1 MIKSNG
7 RYKVLLCAVVL
18 CILLCLPSRVDAQ
31 ATGSIVGTVADP
43 SGAVIP
49 NAKVT
54 ATRVGTGVS
63 QSTVTSTAGT
73 YTIPNLVVG
82 TYNVIAEAVGFQAG
96 SATEITLDVSQQRE
110 VDFKLTLVGV
120 ASRVEVDTAP
130 PLLNTTD
137 ATIAGLVSEEQVQTL
152 PLNGRDIAGL
162 VMLQPGM
169 AQDTGS
175 MGWMMSSIGP
185 QWIANGN
192 RGETLTGTLD
202 NSDISDAEM
211 GTLQFT
217 NFNLDA
223 IAEFKVL
230 QNNYSAQYGQGGGT
244 ITEIVSKTGTNQFH
258 GSAFEFVRNDKFDAR
273 NYFALNTPPFKRNE
287 FGATFGGPIKKDKT
301 FFFGQYAGFR
311 QRLGEPNVVQVP
323 TTAERQGQVTL
334 LNPNDNQLHPYQVPL
349 DPVAK
354 QILSKYPMPNQ
365 PNGIFGPRTFNFT
378 FSQPTNNDQFSVRVD
393 HHFSKDTIFVRA
405 SYANQNA
412 LETDAWAAELG
423 GTNFST
429 ANIGDARNYSI
440 SDTHLFSPTLANVFT
455 FTLNRGIE
463 GVPEAPAEQNTTATS
478 FVDGSMQGWGPDT
491 FETKYVV
498 TIFDYKDNVSWTKG
512 RHTFNIGGQFRREWD
527 NGTGVT
533 TIGPSGV
540 FNFAAGTP
548 LTATIPS
555 TDGSPTPFTGPTASS
570 PGSPSPSGFV
580 SMMEGDDANY
590 GRATT
595 VPGYGPPGGGGV
607 WWGLRRWT
615 IAGYVQDDF
624 HVTQRLTLNLGLR
637 YEYAS
642 VPWEVGNRLA
652 RPGDSGAL
660 YGTFVVNPQPL
671 WKPDYV
677 YGNFA
682 PRFGMALH
690 LAKNT
695 ILRGGFATFTNMIPT
710 VYPDQALVNFPVAS
724 LNFLS
729 NATYSLTPLAV
740 SLPVLTSTT
749 GQPLAVNGPKSV
761 PPNTPVNIAP
771 YAAILGP
778 VAGDYPSGQMKNG
791 YTISGNVTLEHEFPG
806 NIAVQASYI
815 ANNGVDLYNSVYPNA
830 FNGAEPQYTPYSN
843 ITPGLGE
850 LQVFYNGGHS
860 TYNALQMQAR
870 KISTKHGLQFQ
881 ANYTWAKDMTNAD
894 AVWSSGGQSGGIS
907 QNNPQCIQ
915 CERARSSYSV
925 AQRFV
930 GNFEYDIPVWSAL
943 SSIPSRLTRG
953 WMILGIYSAQ
963 TGLPF
968 TVVSP
973 YGSLQY
979 GFDFLNGFGAR
990 PFLLQTPTLAPHVG
1004 HGPQF
1009 FSDAVINGTNGG
1021 LNDGFFSTPT
1031 VMSQVNGAQVLS
1043 SPGNLGRNTF
1053 TGPNWWNFDFSLIKD
1068 TKLTETMQI
1077 QFRAEFFNL
1086 FNHPTF
1092 QNPGATL
1099 GAGNFGFST
1108 ATQTA
1113 ERQIQFGLRFVF

>member
-1 MIKSNG
+1 MQKYT
-7 RYKVLLCAVVL
+7 RAMRWWFALL
-18 CILLCLPSRVDAQ
+18 ILSGVPVTALAQ
-31 ATGSIVGTVADP
+31 ATGTIIGIVTDP

-49 NAKVT
+49 NARVT
-54 ATRVGTGVS
+54 AIRLGTGVS
-63 QSTVTSTAGT
+63 QSTVTGTAGT
-73 YTIPNLVVG
+73 YTIPNLGVG
-82 TYNVIAEAVGFQAG
+82 TYNVTVQSQGFRTG
-96 SATEITLDVSQQRE
+96 SAADVTLDVSQQRE

-120 ASRVEVDTAP
+120 ESTVEVDTAP

-137 ATIAGLVSEEQVQTL
+137 ATIAGLVSQEQVETL

-162 VMLQPGM
+162 VTMQPGM

-175 MGWMMSSIGP
+175 MGWMMSGIGP

-244 ITEIVSKTGTNQFH
+244 ITEIVSKTGTNRLH

-287 FGATFGGPIKKDKT
+287 FGGTFGGPIKKDKT
-301 FFFGQYAGFR
+301 FFFGEYAGFR

-323 TTAERQGQVTL
+323 TAAERQGQITI
-334 LNPNDNQLHPYQVPL
+334 NGFDYQVPL
-349 DPVAK
+349 NSVAQ
-354 QILSKYPMPNQ
+354 QILAKYPMPNQ
-365 PNGIFGPRTFNFT
+365 PNGLFGARTFNYT
-378 FSQPTNNDQFSVRVD
+378 FSQPTNDDQFSVRVD
-393 HHFSKDTIFVRA
+393 HHFGNDSIFVRA

-412 LETDAWAAELG
+412 LETDPWAAELG
-423 GTNFST
+423 GTKFST
-429 ANIGDARNYSI
+429 ANIGDARNYAI
-440 SDTHLFSPTLANVFT
+440 SDTHIFSPTLANVFT

-463 GVPEAPAEQNTTATS
+463 GVPEAPAEENTTATN
-478 FVDGSMQGWGPDT
+478 FLDGSMQGWGPDT

-498 TIFDYKDNVSWTKG
+498 TVFDYKDNMSWTKG

-533 TIGPSGV
+533 SIGPSGV
-540 FNFAAGTP
+540 FNFNAGTP
-548 LTATIPS
+548 LTAAIPS
-555 TDGSPTPFTGPTASS
+555 TDGGPTLAV
-570 PGSPSPSGFV
+570 GSPSTSGFV
-580 SMMEGDDANY
+580 SMMEGDDVNY
-590 GRATT
+590 ARATT
-595 VPGYGPPGGGGV
+595 VPGYGPPGGGAV

-624 HVTQRLTLNLGLR
+624 RVTRRLTLNLGLR

-642 VPWEVGNRLA
+642 VPWEVDNRLA
-652 RPGDSGAL
+652 RPGDTGAL
-660 YGTFVVNPQPL
+660 YGHFVVNPQPL
-671 WKPDYV
+671 WQPDYF

-695 ILRGGFATFTNMIPT
+695 ILRGGFATFTNVIPT
-710 VYPDQALVNFPVAS
+710 VYPDQALVNFPIAS
-724 LNFLS
+724 LNYLA
-729 NATYSLTPLAV
+729 NANYSLTPQSV

-761 PPNTPVNIAP
+761 PANTPVNIAP
-771 YAAILGP
+771 YAALLGP
-778 VAGDYPSGQMKNG
+778 VGGDYPSSQMKNG
-791 YTISGNVTLEHEFPG
+791 YTISANVTLEHEFAG
-806 NIAVQASYI
+806 NLAVQASYI
-815 ANNGVDLYNSVYPNA
+815 ANNGVALYNSAYPNA
-830 FNGAEPQYTPYSN
+830 FGGAEPQYTPYSN

-850 LQVFYNGGHS
+850 LQLFYNGGHS
-860 TYNALQMQAR
+860 TYNGLQMQAR
-870 KISTKHGLQFQ
+870 KISTSHGLQFQ

-915 CERARSSYSV
+915 CERAPASYSV

-930 GNFEYDIPVWSAL
+930 GNFEYDLPLGGWSRL
-943 SSIPSRLTRG
+943 SSVPSRLTQG
-953 WMILGIYSAQ
+953 WMILGIFTAQ

-979 GFDFLNGFGAR
+979 GFDFFNGFGAR
-990 PFLLQTPTLAPHVG
+990 PFLLEKATLAPNVG
-1004 HGPQF
+1004 GSPQF
-1009 FSDAVINGTNGG
+1009 FSDQVINNQSLFFG
-1021 LNDGFFSTPT
+1021 LPT
-1031 VMSQVNGAQVLS
+1031 TTSPVNGQTVLT

-1053 TGPNWWNFDFSLIKD
+1053 TGPNWWNLDFSLVKD
-1068 TKLTETMQI
+1068 TKLTETAKL
-1077 QFRAEFFNL
+1077 QFRAEFFNI

-1092 QNPGATL
+1092 ATPGATL
-1099 GAGNFGFST
+1099 GAGNFGVST
-1108 ATQTA
+1108 STQTS

>member
-1 MIKSNG
+1 MKKLVVVFLFVFSF
-7 RYKVLLCAVVL
+7 VLPRLACG
-18 CILLCLPSRVDAQ
+18 Q
-31 ATGSIVGTVADP
+31 ATGAILGTVTDP

-49 NAKVT
+49 NATVT
-54 ATRVGTGVS
+54 AIRVGTNVA

-82 TYNVIAEAVGFQAG
+82 TYNVTVEAVGFQRG
-96 SATEITLDVSQQRE
+96 SATEITLDVSQQRQI
-110 VDFKLTLVGV
+110 DFKLALVGV

-162 VMLQPGM
+162 VMMQPGM

-175 MGWMMSSIGP
+175 MGWMMSNIGP

-273 NYFALNTPPFKRNE
+273 NYFAVNTPPFKRNE

-301 FFFGQYAGFR
+301 FFFGEYAGFR

-323 TTAERQGQVTL
+323 TAAERQGQVVI
-334 LNPNDNQLHPYQVPL
+334 NGFSYQVPL
-349 DPVAK
+349 NPVAQ
-354 QILSKYPMPNQ
+354 QILNKYPMPNQ

-378 FSQPTNNDQFSVRVD
+378 FSQPTKDDQFSVRVD
-393 HHFSKDTIFVRA
+393 HHFSKDTIFVRT

-412 LETDAWAAELG
+412 LETDAWAAKLG

-429 ANIGDARNYSI
+429 ANIGNARNYAI
-440 SDTHLFSPTLANVFT
+440 SDTHIFSPTLANVFT

-478 FVDGSMQGWGPDT
+478 FLDGSMQGWGPDT

-533 TIGPSGV
+533 SIGPSGV
-540 FNFAAGTP
+540 FNFNVGTP
-548 LTATIPS
+548 LTQAIPS
-555 TDGSPTPFTGPTASS
+555 TNGGPTLAA
-570 PGSPSPSGFV
+570 GSPSPNGFV
-580 SMMEGDDANY
+580 SMMEGDDVNY
-590 GRATT
+590 ARATT
-595 VPGYGPPGGGGV
+595 VPGYGPAGGGAV

-615 IAGYVQDDF
+615 IAGYAQDDF
-624 HVTQRLTLNLGLR
+624 RVTRGLTLNLGLR

-710 VYPDQALVNFPVAS
+710 VYPDQALVNFPIAS
-724 LNFLS
+724 LNYLP
-729 NATYSLTPLAV
+729 NANYSLTPQAV
-740 SLPVLTSTT
+740 SLPVLTSTS

-771 YAAILGP
+771 YAALLGP
-778 VAGDYPSGQMKNG
+778 VGGDYPSGQMRNG
-791 YTISGNVTLEHEFPG
+791 YTISGNVTLEHEFSG

-815 ANNGVDLYNSVYPNA
+815 ANNGIDLYNSVYPNG
-830 FNGAEPQYTPYSN
+830 FSGAESQFTPYSN
-843 ITPGLGE
+843 ITPGIGE
-850 LQVFYNGGHS
+850 LQLFYNGGHS

-870 KISTKHGLQFQ
+870 KISTSHGLQFQ

-907 QNNPQCIQ
+907 QNNPQCIP

-930 GNFEYDIPVWSAL
+930 GNFEYDVPLASWSSL
-943 SSIPSRLTRG
+943 SAVPSRLTRG
-953 WMILGIYSAQ
+953 WMILGIFAAQ

-979 GFDFLNGFGAR
+979 GFDIFNGFGAR
-990 PFLLQTPTLAPHVG
+990 PFLLQEPTLAPNVG

-1009 FSDAVINGTNGG
+1009 FSDAVINNSGA
-1021 LNDGFFSTPT
+1021 FFGTPT
-1031 VMSQVNGAQVLS
+1031 TTSQVNGNTVLT

-1053 TGPNWWNFDFSLIKD
+1053 TGPNWWNLDFSLVKD
-1068 TKLTETMQI
+1068 TKLTETTQI
-1077 QFRAEFFNL
+1077 QFRAEFFNI

-1099 GAGNFGFST
+1099 GAGNFGVST
-1108 ATQTA
+1108 ATQTT
-1113 ERQIQFGLRFVF
+1113 ERQIQFGLRFTF